1 MRIPRDVPLRVYIQ
15 RLIDADEVEKFY
27 QTDDWR
33 ELKEEVLRDFHNECQ
48 ECLKRGKVSTSE
60 KWMEDGKLRTAR
72 LHVHHVNELR
82 HRPELALSKWY
93 TDEKGQRLP
102 NLVPLCKTCHNLV
115 HEKLKTWQN
124 KERFTNEE
132 KW

>member
-27 QTDDWR
+27 QTDDWK
-33 ELKEEVLRDFHNECQ
+33 ELKAEVLRDFHNECQ
-48 ECLKRGKVSTSE
+48 ECLKHGRLTTSE
-60 KWMEDGKLRTAR
+60 HWIEDGKVRTAR

-93 TDEKGQRLP
+93 VDEKGQKHP
-102 NLVPLCKTCHNLV
+102 NLIPLCKTCHNNV
-115 HEKLKTWQN
+115 HEKLLNYSRMN
-124 KERFTNEE
+124 KFTNEE
-132 KW
+132 RW